1 MAGSIEQIASVSTP
15 EMRGSIGDIALLIIG
30 IVLLA
35 AAIQLIVARFLRE
48 HGRPAPQAENI
59 ATVAAA
65 AIIAVLV
72 PITTYIARS

>member
-1 MAGSIEQIASVSTP
+1 MAGSIEQITSVSAP
-15 EMRGSIGDIALLIIG
+15 AVRESAGYVALLVIG

-35 AAIQLIVARFLRE
+35 SAIQFFVARFLRA
-48 HGRPAPQAENI
+48 HGRPAHQAENI

-72 PITTYIARS
+72 PITTYIART